1 MQGDNGAKAYMHD
14 PKKKPPLLHSSKAIL
29 ISLFMISAL
38 SFSLQIWSF
47 AEPSDGVTNL
57 DTGYSYAQIQEAI
70 NVPETQNGHSLSVAS
85 GTYLGHVTV
94 NKSLKIHG
102 AGAEETV
109 LDGEGAGT
117 VVHVTADDVEVSGFT
132 IRNSGRGFLDCGVFL
147 DYCSGVNVSGNSITQ
162 CQYGLYV
169 FHSQYNVLHRNIVF
183 ENYEEG
189 IWLYYSGNNLLSE
202 NEASGNRYNFGVDG
216 DSFSDF
222 NNSIE
227 GSNTVDGAPIKYIIG
242 AADQCF
248 SDQEAVGTLY
258 LINAQNVTVRDLSIQ
273 DNVYGVF
280 CWNGTEVRI
289 ENVTTSNTNYGIRLQ
304 NCIQSRVKDSWSSDN
319 WVGILLHE
327 SDDNI
332 VENNVTPRNEKA
344 ISLYEAERN
353 ILRGNT
359 VQDSVFG
366 IRLYNSHFNEIYHN
380 TIVNNN
386 LQADSINSFMNTWN
400 SSEEGNFW
408 SDYRDDDP
416 DQDGL
421 GNIPYEINLLNQ
433 DYHPL
438 LGFFHSSTT
447 SEGKTVTII
456 SNSTIIDT
464 GLSANQTLRF
474 HVTNSTEGQR
484 FGFCRVRIPHSVI
497 SKPIQVTVDG
507 GDPVYWDY
515 DLQENG
521 THSWIYFSYEHSTR
535 EITIVPELSTAYL
548 IILTALGTMTA
559 LITRR
564 HLSHGRDYF
573 EEASAAPAN
582 RETRA

>member
-1 MQGDNGAKAYMHD
+1 MHDCDGVKAYMHD
-14 PKKKPPLLHSSKAIL
+14 PKKKPSLLHSSKAIL
-29 ISLFMISAL
+29 ISLFIISAL
-38 SFSLQIWSF
+38 SFSLPILSF

-57 DTGYSYAQIQEAI
+57 DTGYSYAHIQEAI
-70 NVPETQNGHSLSVAS
+70 NAPETLDGQSLNVAS
-85 GTYLGHVTV
+85 GTYLEHVTV

-102 AGAEETV
+102 AGVEEVV
-109 LDGEGAGT
+109 LDGEGVGT
-117 VVHVTADDVEVSGFT
+117 VVHVTADDVEVSGFR
-132 IRNSGRGFLDCGVFL
+132 IRNSGRGFLNCGVFL
-147 DYCSGVNVSGNSITQ
+147 DYCSGVNVSENSITQ

-169 FHSQYNVLHRNIVF
+169 FHSQHNMLRRNRVF
-183 ENYEEG
+183 GNYEEG
-189 IWLYYSGNNLLSE
+189 IWLYYSENNLLSE

-216 DSFSDF
+216 DGFSDF
-222 NNSIE
+222 NNAIDE
-227 GSNTVDGAPIKYIIG
+227 SNTVDGAPIKYVIG
-242 AADQCF
+242 ATDQCF

-258 LINAQNVTVRDLSIQ
+258 LINPRNVTVRDLCIQ

-304 NCIQSRVKDSWSSDN
+304 NCIQSRVKGSRSSDN

-332 VENNVTPRNEKA
+332 VENNLTPRNEKA

-359 VQDSVFG
+359 VSESVFG

-380 TIVNNN
+380 TVVNNT
-386 LQADSINSFMNTWN
+386 LQADSVNSFVNTWN

-408 SDYRDDDP
+408 SDYNDDDP
-416 DQDGL
+416 NKDGL
-421 GNIPYEINLLNQ
+421 GDTPYEIDPLNQ
-433 DYHPL
+433 DHHPL
-438 LGFFHSSTT
+438 LGAFHSFTT
-447 SEGKTVTII
+447 SEEKTITFV
-456 SNSTIIDT
+456 SNSTIIDIS
-464 GLSANQTLRF
+464 LSANQTLRF

-484 FGFCRVRIPHSVI
+484 FGFCRVCIPHSVI
-497 SKPIQVTVDG
+497 SRPLQVTVDG

-521 THSWIYFSYEHSTR
+521 THSGIYFSYEHSNR
-535 EITIVPELSTAYL
+535 EITIIPELSTVYS
-548 IILTALGTMTA
+548 IILSALGAMTA

-564 HLSHGRDYF
+564 HLNHGRDRF
-573 EEASAAPAN
+573 EEASGSAN